1 MKDRNIDTG
10 LEGVVV
16 GATEISQVEGEIGR
30 LSYRGH
36 DIATLCRRP
45 FPQVIWLLL
54 FGEMPSTQQE
64 LQLAHFLLAHAPL
77 SKSDKQLLR
86 TVPEGTHPMLMLQGL
101 VPLLSLRQREDLA
114 LPNTSEDALNGLIIA
129 ARLPALVAS
138 YYRREQGLDWP
149 LHSHGLEPHRVFL
162 KTLHGENPG
171 SEQVAVLDAT
181 QILQMEHSFNA
192 GTFAGRVALSTQAPI
207 QASISA
213 SLGTL
218 FGRLHGGA
226 DQAALETAM
235 LVAEPEKA
243 ADYVRNCLRD
253 GGRIMGMGHR
263 EYRTVDPRATLLKP
277 LARQLC
283 QDRDSARL
291 LATLEAIE
299 AACIEQLEKPGRSL
313 RANVEFYKG
322 AVFYALGIP
331 PRYFTALF
339 AMARVYGYVAHALEF
354 RPGSRLIRPRALYT
368 GRTPRDDRAA

>member
-1 MKDRNIDTG
+1 MNDMNIDSG
-10 LEGVVV
+10 LEGVVI
-16 GATEISQVEGEIGR
+16 GATEISHVEGDIGR

-36 DIATLCRRP
+36 DIADLCQRP
-45 FPQVIWLLL
+45 FPQVVWLLL
-54 FGEMPSTQQE
+54 FGDLPSTQQE
-64 LQLAHFLLAHAPL
+64 QQLAHFLLAHAPL
-77 SKSDKQLLR
+77 SKSDQQLLSA
-86 TVPEGTHPMLMLQGL
+86 VPEGTHPMLMLQGL
-101 VPLLSLRQREDLA
+101 VPLLSLEQRESLA
-114 LPNTSEDALNGLIIA
+114 LPNNSEDAINGLIIA

-138 YYRREQGLDWP
+138 YYRREQGQDWP
-149 LHSHGLEPHRVFL
+149 AQSHGLEPLRVFL
-162 KTLHGENPG
+162 KILHGDNP
-171 SEQVAVLDAT
+171 SNEAVAVLNAT

-218 FGRLHGGA
+218 FGKLHGGA

-235 LVAEPEKA
+235 LVAEPDRA
-243 ADYVRNCLRD
+243 ADYVRKCLLA

-283 QDRDSARL
+283 QDGDSARL

-299 AACIEQLEKPGRSL
+299 SACIEQLEKPGRSL

-339 AMARVYGYVAHALEF
+339 AMARVYGYVAHARLWATVPCSSTAITPGRSLE
-354 RPGSRLIRPRALYT
+354 PSVIS
-368 GRTPRDDRAA
+368 